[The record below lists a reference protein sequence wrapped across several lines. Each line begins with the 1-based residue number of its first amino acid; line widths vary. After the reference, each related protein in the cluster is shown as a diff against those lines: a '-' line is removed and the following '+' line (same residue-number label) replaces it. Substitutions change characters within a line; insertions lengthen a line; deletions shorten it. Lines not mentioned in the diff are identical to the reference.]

1 MDNQQ
6 DQSASDPGKSIITAE
21 NGSAA
26 MSKEQTEKKAED
38 GKNCSQLHKWVYQT
52 SQGDLTFS
60 ENLEK
65 SKWEGN
71 FHNCVNKTENDSSQ
85 NKCTG

>member
-1 MDNQQ
+1 MDGQQ
-6 DQSASDPGKSIITAE
+6 GQVASDPGKSTITAE

-26 MSKEQTEKKAED
+26 MSEGQTGKKAED
-38 GKNCSQLHKWVYQT
+38 GKNCSQLQKWVYQT
-52 SQGDLTFS
+52 SQGDLTFY

-71 FHNCVNKTENDSSQ
+71 CYKCVKKTE
-85 NKCTG
+85 K

>member
-1 MDNQQ
+1 MDGQQ
-6 DQSASDPGKSIITAE
+6 GQLASDPGKFTITAE

-26 MSKEQTEKKAED
+26 MSEGQTEKKAED
-38 GKNCSQLHKWVYQT
+38 GNNCSQLEKWVYET

-71 FHNCVNKTENDSSQ
+71 CLKCVKKTG
-85 NKCTG
+85 K